1 MNGAY
6 FTGDDHNTLGTL
18 PNPGFQA
25 VADKFHELHRLVYR
39 RLRDR
44 NWDLHPHW
52 DKNAIITTQSAA
64 SSSAIDGLALPYLRS
79 KEQRQLVERLM
90 GRDGGGTATTSDIHR
105 HPVIELRL
113 MPTHFAIELIM
124 SPFSWWDQRNLLGKL
139 SVDRHRKM
147 LRSLFGE
154 IDGDFRFGFWEGTEL
169 SDMHLTCRQVLRGNV
184 LEEWMGTFADGQDWL
199 RVGVWYEPEHPEL
212 RTDAI
217 LNETVKRVS
226 ALHRLYTFMLW
237 TSNNNFQSFYRSYPG
252 GRGKDLTTF

>member
-1 MNGAY
+1 MDGAY
-6 FTGDDHNTLGTL
+6 FTAEDHNALTTLQ
-18 PNPGFQA
+18 NPGVQG
-25 VADKFHELHRLVYR
+25 VVDKFYELHRLLYR

-52 DKNAIITTQSAA
+52 DKTAIITAQSAA
-64 SSSAIDGLALPYLRS
+64 ASTPINGLALPYLRS

-90 GRDGGGTATTSDIHR
+90 GRDGHGTATTSDIHR

-113 MPTHFAIELIM
+113 TPTHFAIELIV

-139 SVDRHRKM
+139 SVDRHRQM
-147 LRSLFGE
+147 LRSLFAE
-154 IDGDFRFGFWEGTEL
+154 IDGDFRVGFWEGTEL
-169 SDMHLTCRQVLRGNV
+169 SDMHLTSRQILRGNV

-199 RVGVWYEPEHPEL
+199 RVGVWYEPEHADL

-217 LNETVKRVS
+217 LSEMVKRLS
-226 ALHRLYTFMLW
+226 ALYRVYTFMLW
-237 TSNNNFQSFYRSYPG
+237 TSNNNFQSFYRGYST